1 MVKGQGICIKDKW
14 LGEDCGCE
22 VGIGGVGGRGG
33 GKWRQLYLTTIKEL
47 LKKKKESVG
56 NKLGLYLE

>member
-33 GKWRQLYLTTIKEL
+33 GNGDNCT
-47 LKKKKESVG
+47 
-56 NKLGLYLE
+56 